1 MTELEELMEQKKA
14 IEQKIRLL
22 RDGTPIVTG
31 CAKLDKEVYPTSKP
45 DRYYVAVSVA
55 NCKDETNASC
65 RSKRWKSIS
74 NGQSRE
80 DAISGIPEI
89 VNGLIEL
96 YERFTGNK
104 LTEIAVKTEPTFS
117 DDALSELEKL
127 DSIIPCD
134 EMGGCVWCS
143 ENCTSTKGATREC
156 WKHFLTHGRN
166 G

>member
-1 MTELEELMEQKKA
+1 MTELEELIEQKKA

-31 CAKLDKEVYPTSKP
+31 CAKLDREVYPTSKP

-65 RSKRWKSIS
+65 RSKRWKSVS

-80 DAISGIPEI
+80 EAISGIPEI
-89 VNGLIEL
+89 VHGLIEL
-96 YERFTGNK
+96 YERFTGKK

-117 DDALSELEKL
+117 DDALFELEEL
-127 DSIIPCD
+127 ESLAPCNA
-134 EMGGCVWCS
+134 MGGCDWCS